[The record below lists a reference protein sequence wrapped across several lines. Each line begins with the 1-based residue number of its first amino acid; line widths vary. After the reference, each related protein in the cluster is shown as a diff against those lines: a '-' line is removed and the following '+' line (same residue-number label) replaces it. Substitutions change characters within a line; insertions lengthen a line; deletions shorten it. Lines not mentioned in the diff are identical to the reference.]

1 MRSSWEVLVI
11 DFWPSGDWQ
20 DLQWDMFQGK
30 LAPLESDANTADGR
44 FDLLKSNGI
53 ALPNADIA

>member
-1 MRSSWEVLVI
+1 MI